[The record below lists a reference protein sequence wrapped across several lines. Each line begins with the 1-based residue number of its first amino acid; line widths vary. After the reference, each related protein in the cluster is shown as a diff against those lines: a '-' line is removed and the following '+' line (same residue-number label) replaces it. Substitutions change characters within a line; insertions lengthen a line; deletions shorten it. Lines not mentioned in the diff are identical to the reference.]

1 MGKDK
6 KKQAKGKGK
15 GRTKFLLAVFIVGVV
30 GLAGAFTWK
39 TGAFPWEG
47 DSFKK
52 FITFNW
58 VK

>member
-6 KKQAKGKGK
+6 KKKGKGK
-15 GRTKFLLAVFIVGVV
+15 GGRTKILLAVLIVGAI
-30 GLAGAFTWK
+30 GLVGAFTKK